1 MFEVCQK
8 VLQNLIRYSSNYL
21 QVKNNLIIYQV
32 MLYSARRISDDVH
45 ESKKNPKELMRN
57 FGYISVAL
65 FPEI

>member
-1 MFEVCQK
+1 
-8 VLQNLIRYSSNYL
+8 
-21 QVKNNLIIYQV
+21 